1 METIYDFLSCVSNRK
16 RLGGALKYFF
26 VLLTLVFSLF
36 AGFSSAQAATHTVRF
51 VYDCEGTR
59 HECAVMTRETG
70 APFAFLPQNPFCAG
84 KNFNHWVNDANNA
97 VVDESTTVNGD
108 MVVRAVYD
116 DISLYTITVNYYY
129 IDCSNGDAKKVFD
142 QAAYIIDGTKVTD
155 GHPYQIT
162 SPAQTNVPV
171 AVQNCTANATDDI
184 FYPEEPT
191 ISITSVELAA
201 LGSER
206 EMTREVKYVP
216 FTATYSF
223 VYKLKNLTGTGYT
236 EIDRE
241 NNVHGVKNSTV
252 TATVKNFDYAEF
264 ESTTPTL
271 ITEASGQE
279 IDVLYTRKNFLL
291 SFNTNGGT
299 PVNAIQSPYGSE
311 VTIPSSNP
319 TRTGYDFAGWYTD
332 EELTQRVVGG
342 RVTLNAD
349 QTLYAKWTGKT
360 VNYTIVYMF
369 EKYNEEGTSSSF
381 VYDNSEVGQATVG
394 STVSATNASI
404 PDKTRKGW
412 EKDNAQNASSSIE
425 VKADGSAVLYVYY
438 KLKEY
443 TFRFNAGTYNRYDVY
458 ATLIGHNVTNQQNQL
473 SYSMTVKLGQD
484 ISSTWPME
492 VTGYYSTGGWF
503 SSSYDVNFYGWYPD
517 NGENSVYVTKR
528 LTVTEDMLP
537 SSNNSNVVTYTA
549 QWLNGGYTIAVEY
562 WLQDENGV
570 YQKDERLSQTYH
582 SSKSGSQNNLNP
594 KDISGYENITAPSGF
609 PSTGEV
615 CDTTVVESGSGDYVI
630 DDEKSVSGAQ
640 YVRYNGHFY
649 REYRDRSTQNIEGDQ
664 QRRYRRNSDGSYTRN
679 NNGSYVRDDNR
690 QYESYGVAYEEYE
703 GHYFRSRSIT
713 FQNDYGK
720 TRYNII
726 TSNCV
731 YTFRFY
737 YNRETH
743 TITYKDGS
751 TTLKTVPNIMFGA
764 NINSTTYNYT
774 PNKPSG
780 KEDYTWGGWKSDAN
794 LTTDYTFDVMP
805 GNNLSL
811 YACWNAP
818 KYTVTFNLNYE
829 GASEPYYSQTV
840 EKYKVATD
848 PGLPSRAHY
857 MFEGWYTDPVG
868 GARYSVGEQVTSDVT
883 LYAHWQLIP
892 LEYTVKYLEEGT
904 NNELFTEKTVKSP
917 AFTLGYEVTE
927 QALTIAGYMP
937 DNAEKRLILDYE
949 GNVIT
954 FFYVTK
960 PENNKYKVRYLLKDS
975 NISVHEES
983 DWVEV
988 PGNTTSITVLAANVD
1003 KTWMGGQP
1011 GVTQDILA
1019 KDYYPEEAATSFQ
1032 LGKDGESNIFT
1043 IYYLDYKSVIFNIT
1057 YVDMCGNPIPGI
1069 PVVKKAVQKNAMYE
1083 LDRNLQGYTF
1093 NKLCASWA
1101 GLPEPQCSTYVS
1113 STPVVWEAP
1122 DGPSSLEAWAY
1133 FQKNLTITAKNQNK
1147 TYDGT
1152 ALRSEGTDDVT
1163 LLGLE
1168 TGHALSSISYD
1179 GSVTNVSE
1187 GSVPTTPR
1195 DAQFTGACDSFYH
1208 IEYVPGN
1215 LRIDPQN
1222 VTVALNPD
1230 RWTNGD
1236 CYNGVPRTIGF
1247 RNNGAE
1253 IIISSAL
1260 YDSQHGDEIRTQAS
1274 AISMTKTDAGTYT
1287 LPEADVLNGV
1297 RIPEDQNYNVTPV
1310 VRDGELVICPAP
1322 LTVTTG
1328 SATKYYDGEPLTKS
1342 DGATFSG
1349 LVGDETATFVVTG
1362 TQTNV
1367 GESDNTYTINW
1378 GTAKESNYTIT
1389 ETLGTLKVNLLCT
1402 DTTLQTADDA
1412 TDCTAEYTL
1421 VAPNTLD
1428 EGLSYFYKIN
1438 DGVFAEFTGSVTSS
1452 FSDGDSI
1459 VWQARN
1465 NGSVFSTCAQA
1476 VRVEDETKPVI
1487 DNIPDQNAIAA
1498 GGCQYKIPNLKELVL
1513 AQATDNCQ
1521 VDESYFVQLPDSNSM
1536 YEQGLDERTIPIEVK
1551 VRDMEGNEQTATVNV
1566 IIPAND
1572 LNVAIQSPTAG
1583 CPGQS
1588 YTFDSNVQGGMSP
1601 YTYEWNDDPAENAA
1615 TYVLA
1620 AEKACTTYTI
1630 KLKVTDAN
1638 GCALAAQPVEFTTV
1652 DTENPTITGALP
1664 ALTVTGCSTD
1674 VLPDAYTT
1682 VAQLEANGLTVSDNC
1697 TVDEDLTVAYSDASA
1712 GTCPIVV
1719 TRTYKVTDKCG
1730 NYSEVEQRITIN
1742 IDNTI
1747 TITGGTNSKNIQC
1760 IADAVAPHTLTPS
1773 VMPTVK
1779 DACGNTLDQPEP
1791 TKSESINGCEGTVT
1805 YTYKYVNCAW
1815 GEQPWVFTYKIEKV
1829 TPTIT
1834 TALRD
1839 DNLGCNP
1846 TVVAPTAADFAVSDV
1861 CDPSA
1866 VATVTSAGKTSAD
1879 GCSYSQ
1885 TWTASYTNTCDEE
1898 ATPVK
1903 ITFTWKQTT
1912 APVIALADGKQ
1923 ASYDLGCNPA
1933 TKPEPDA
1940 SWFVVTDNCDA
1951 AGEATVSS
1959 EETND
1964 GCTYTKVYTASYT
1977 NTCDEEATPVKIT
1990 FTWKQDENNPVITPS
2005 VTTIAATN
2013 AGSCQYT
2020 VPDVIALVTISDEC
2034 TALSELQISQLPA
2047 EGEYITETKD
2057 VTITVID
2064 GCNNKSEQTITVTV
2078 PEDLN
2083 AEITSA
2089 ESFCYNTSD
2098 GVIEGTIKGGSAPYT
2113 LNWTDGG
2120 SILGSQD
2127 DVMDIKIDSLPDGDY
2142 TVTVTDVNGCH
2153 IDLNATIAQL
2163 TQTITLTAD
2172 SETKVYDG
2180 KELTLHGYTGADNL
2194 ESGDVISDV
2203 VFSDD
2208 SKITNVGD
2216 VANTITS
2223 FRIMRGDKD
2232 VTCYYDT
2239 MMVPGLL
2246 KVTKRQVTLTSL
2258 DSTKFYDGTGLV
2270 RHEVVVSGD
2279 GFAAGE
2285 GATYDVTGSQKLV
2298 GTSANK
2304 FTYTLNAG
2312 TLAEN
2317 YDIKTNSGTL
2327 EVKANVT
2334 NIAIASASESW
2345 MYDCDPHKREV
2356 YTVTYGTETVAAD
2369 ESGKTF
2375 TLPTGDK
2382 LTIIPTTEGVKYVSD
2397 TEERNNSFTY
2407 TLEND
2412 NQYAGDR
2419 DTTYGT
2425 LSITQR
2431 PIVITAKDS
2440 TKIYDAI
2447 ALTRNEFFTDG
2458 NEADCD
2464 NVVSVVIEGSQLNVG
2479 QSVNKISGAVIK
2491 SGDEVVTDNYDIT
2504 YVDGTLEVTPLDVI
2518 VTITGHTKTV
2528 IYNGTEQTVYG
2539 YDWKSTDDLYN
2550 TADYFTYAGD
2560 SVAKGMTVG
2569 TYPMGLEADQFNNT
2583 NNNFNVTFD
2592 VTDGWLTI
2600 NRLDVI
2606 VDITGHVNTLTYNGV
2621 TQYVYGYDWK
2631 ANTDLYTES
2640 DFRHVND
2647 SVAAGTT
2654 IGTYPMGL
2662 EVGQFTNVN
2671 ENFTVVFNLVSDGRL
2686 TINKIPT
2693 PITITAFSSTMVYD
2707 GGELTDDEFRYT
2719 RNVLVDG
2726 DVLFADVEGS
2736 IMDVGSVPNVVTGY
2750 RVLRDGEDVT
2760 ENYTFN
2766 PSVDGTLTV
2775 TKRPVTF
2782 TSATDEKTYDGTPL
2796 TNSTV
2801 AVTPTA
2807 TGKGFVQGE
2816 GAKFIVTGTI
2826 TEIGTVDNTFTF
2838 EPYSNTDTANYDI
2851 TVVFGKLTIN
2861 KIVTPIV
2868 ITANSNSKMY
2878 DGTPLTDDGF
2888 TFTTDVVAEGDALI
2902 ADVEGTITDFGTVAN
2917 KVTGYRVV
2925 RGADDVTKNYTFGES
2940 VDGTLSITKRH
2951 VTLTSASDS
2960 KVYDRRPLTNSE
2972 VTVGGDG
2979 FAENEGATYNVKG
2992 TIIDFGKVA
3001 NAFDYALKTNTK
3013 AINYDID
3020 TVYGTLSITK
3030 RPTAIVYNYGYDVKP
3045 DTVSGF
3051 ADEPYAKMSDP
3062 VRTGY
3067 DFKGWDA
3074 QLPALLPLDTLTV
3087 TAQWSLVTY
3096 EIQLDTFETITYTVE
3111 DHKVI
3116 DLNDYIPYYE
3126 GHDFM
3131 GWRNNN
3137 GEIVT
3142 SISTDDAG
3150 SVQLTAT
3157 WHIATYYITYISN
3170 GKTLKTVP
3178 IVFADPIPAIEDP
3191 VREGYLFKGWSPA
3204 IPATMPEGGVTVTAQ
3219 WGLITYQLTLEDEGK
3234 VVGVYEYTVEDE
3246 FFYIDKIEDREGM
3259 RFDGWMLNGAMLDYD
3274 RNEGKYVFFPSLFAD
3289 NVSITAKWTMIS
3301 DEFNLVYKVDGVTYL
3316 TYVISAGESTASYVA
3331 SVQDPADKRGYKF
3344 NGWDMDVPETMPRKS
3359 LTVNAVWKPITYAIT
3374 LRDTSGEEIERIYY
3388 TIEETVQLPTYPD
3401 RDGQIF
3407 LGWSD
3412 GVNTYYE
3419 IKPGSSAEDF
3429 ELTASWGVKSF
3440 EIIYIVDGIEYAR
3453 DTIQAGAPLVK
3464 ISDPE
3469 TAEEGYAF
3477 SGWSTTPDIMPAHDL
3492 TVTGSFEKGGYTL
3505 TYVIDGETI
3514 KSVRYLYGA
3523 AISPTKAPNRPGYA
3537 FDVWEGLPATMP
3549 ARDLTVNGKYK
3560 VATYSIV
3567 LRNEGVAL
3575 DTIYYTIF
3583 DDAIALPVIEG
3594 PGKMFKGWYDGR
3606 KTVNRIKPSDYS
3618 GNIDLVASWIYFNYT
3633 VTFYVDDV
3641 QYSKNNSMRYG
3652 DVIQLPEEPTKEG
3665 LYFAGWKNM
3674 PADGLMP
3681 ENDLKLYAIFST
3693 EPVINVGTDDFEEVP
3708 TVDVYTEV
3716 GEIVVL
3722 RAENMDI
3729 QVLDFDGVTLFIG
3742 KSNAEKFSIPVRY
3755 RGAYIVRIN
3764 NQFRKVLVK

>member
-1 METIYDFLSCVSNRK
+1 KDVCGNTLTPELTSEPSAISC
-16 RLGGALKYFF
+16 
-26 VLLTLVFSLF
+26 
-36 AGFSSAQAATHTVRF
+36 
-51 VYDCEGTR
+51 E
-59 HECAVMTRETG
+59 
-70 APFAFLPQNPFCAG
+70 
-84 KNFNHWVNDANNA
+84 
-97 VVDESTTVNGD
+97 GD
-108 MVVRAVYD
+108 MVYVYTYTD
-116 DISLYTITVNYYY
+116 CAGNSADYTFTYTVQAPVLTFSGTISDVENINDCYSATLVSYLLTDEQVKSMYSSNCDKTITVSHLDDTESDNNCGWK
-129 IDCSNGDAKKVFD
+129 IIRTFTISDGCNEETKTQSVSGSD
-142 QAAYIIDGTKVTD
+142 QT
-155 GHPYQIT
+155 
-162 SPAQTNVPV
+162 
-171 AVQNCTANATDDI
+171 
-184 FYPEEPT
+184 EPT
-191 ISITSVELAA
+191 ISGTLA
-201 LGSER
+201 
-206 EMTREVKYVP
+206 
-216 FTATYSF
+216 
-223 VYKLKNLTGTGYT
+223 
-236 EIDRE
+236 
-241 NNVHGVKNSTV
+241 
-252 TATVKNFDYAEF
+252 
-264 ESTTPTL
+264 
-271 ITEASGQE
+271 
-279 IDVLYTRKNFLL
+279 
-291 SFNTNGGT
+291 
-299 PVNAIQSPYGSE
+299 
-311 VTIPSSNP
+311 
-319 TRTGYDFAGWYTD
+319 
-332 EELTQRVVGG
+332 
-342 RVTLNAD
+342 
-349 QTLYAKWTGKT
+349 
-360 VNYTIVYMF
+360 
-369 EKYNEEGTSSSF
+369 
-381 VYDNSEVGQATVG
+381 
-394 STVSATNASI
+394 
-404 PDKTRKGW
+404 
-412 EKDNAQNASSSIE
+412 
-425 VKADGSAVLYVYY
+425 
-438 KLKEY
+438 
-443 TFRFNAGTYNRYDVY
+443 
-458 ATLIGHNVTNQQNQL
+458 
-473 SYSMTVKLGQD
+473 
-484 ISSTWPME
+484 
-492 VTGYYSTGGWF
+492 
-503 SSSYDVNFYGWYPD
+503 
-517 NGENSVYVTKR
+517 
-528 LTVTEDMLP
+528 
-537 SSNNSNVVTYTA
+537 
-549 QWLNGGYTIAVEY
+549 
-562 WLQDENGV
+562 
-570 YQKDERLSQTYH
+570 
-582 SSKSGSQNNLNP
+582 
-594 KDISGYENITAPSGF
+594 
-609 PSTGEV
+609 
-615 CDTTVVESGSGDYVI
+615 
-630 DDEKSVSGAQ
+630 
-640 YVRYNGHFY
+640 
-649 REYRDRSTQNIEGDQ
+649 
-664 QRRYRRNSDGSYTRN
+664 
-679 NNGSYVRDDNR
+679 
-690 QYESYGVAYEEYE
+690 
-703 GHYFRSRSIT
+703 
-713 FQNDYGK
+713 
-720 TRYNII
+720 
-726 TSNCV
+726 
-731 YTFRFY
+731 
-737 YNRETH
+737 
-743 TITYKDGS
+743 
-751 TTLKTVPNIMFGA
+751 
-764 NINSTTYNYT
+764 
-774 PNKPSG
+774 
-780 KEDYTWGGWKSDAN
+780 
-794 LTTDYTFDVMP
+794 
-805 GNNLSL
+805 
-811 YACWNAP
+811 
-818 KYTVTFNLNYE
+818 
-829 GASEPYYSQTV
+829 
-840 EKYKVATD
+840 
-848 PGLPSRAHY
+848 
-857 MFEGWYTDPVG
+857 
-868 GARYSVGEQVTSDVT
+868 
-883 LYAHWQLIP
+883 
-892 LEYTVKYLEEGT
+892 
-904 NNELFTEKTVKSP
+904 EKTV
-917 AFTLGYEVTE
+917 
-927 QALTIAGYMP
+927 
-937 DNAEKRLILDYE
+937 E
-949 GNVIT
+949 G
-954 FFYVTK
+954 
-960 PENNKYKVRYLLKDS
+960 
-975 NISVHEES
+975 
-983 DWVEV
+983 
-988 PGNTTSITVLAANVD
+988 
-1003 KTWMGGQP
+1003 
-1011 GVTQDILA
+1011 
-1019 KDYYPEEAATSFQ
+1019 
-1032 LGKDGESNIFT
+1032 
-1043 IYYLDYKSVIFNIT
+1043 
-1057 YVDMCGNPIPGI
+1057 
-1069 PVVKKAVQKNAMYE
+1069 
-1083 LDRNLQGYTF
+1083 
-1093 NKLCASWA
+1093 
-1101 GLPEPQCSTYVS
+1101 CS
-1113 STPVVWEAP
+1113 
-1122 DGPSSLEAWAY
+1122 
-1133 FQKNLTITAKNQNK
+1133 
-1147 TYDGT
+1147 
-1152 ALRSEGTDDVT
+1152 
-1163 LLGLE
+1163 
-1168 TGHALSSISYD
+1168 
-1179 GSVTNVSE
+1179 
-1187 GSVPTTPR
+1187 
-1195 DAQFTGACDSFYH
+1195 
-1208 IEYVPGN
+1208 
-1215 LRIDPQN
+1215 
-1222 VTVALNPD
+1222 
-1230 RWTNGD
+1230 
-1236 CYNGVPRTIGF
+1236 
-1247 RNNGAE
+1247 
-1253 IIISSAL
+1253 
-1260 YDSQHGDEIRTQAS
+1260 
-1274 AISMTKTDAGTYT
+1274 
-1287 LPEADVLNGV
+1287 ADL
-1297 RIPEDQNYNVTPV
+1297 
-1310 VRDGELVICPAP
+1310 
-1322 LTVTTG
+1322 
-1328 SATKYYDGEPLTKS
+1328 
-1342 DGATFSG
+1342 
-1349 LVGDETATFVVTG
+1349 
-1362 TQTNV
+1362 
-1367 GESDNTYTINW
+1367 
-1378 GTAKESNYTIT
+1378 
-1389 ETLGTLKVNLLCT
+1389 
-1402 DTTLQTADDA
+1402 TTL
-1412 TDCTAEYTL
+1412 Y
-1421 VAPNTLD
+1421 P
-1428 EGLSYFYKIN
+1428 
-1438 DGVFAEFTGSVTSS
+1438 
-1452 FSDGDSI
+1452 
-1459 VWQARN
+1459 
-1465 NGSVFSTCAQA
+1465 
-1476 VRVEDETKPVI
+1476 
-1487 DNIPDQNAIAA
+1487 AA
-1498 GGCQYKIPNLKELVL
+1498 
-1513 AQATDNCQ
+1513 
-1521 VDESYFVQLPDSNSM
+1521 
-1536 YEQGLDERTIPIEVK
+1536 
-1551 VRDMEGNEQTATVNV
+1551 
-1566 IIPAND
+1566 
-1572 LNVAIQSPTAG
+1572 
-1583 CPGQS
+1583 
-1588 YTFDSNVQGGMSP
+1588 
-1601 YTYEWNDDPAENAA
+1601 
-1615 TYVLA
+1615 
-1620 AEKACTTYTI
+1620 
-1630 KLKVTDAN
+1630 
-1638 GCALAAQPVEFTTV
+1638 
-1652 DTENPTITGALP
+1652 
-1664 ALTVTGCSTD
+1664 
-1674 VLPDAYTT
+1674 TT
-1682 VAQLEANGLTVSDNC
+1682 VAELEALGLSVSDNC
-1697 TVDEDLTVAYSDASA
+1697 TDDADMIVEYDEENE

-1719 TRTYKVTDKCG
+1719 TRTY
-1730 NYSEVEQRITIN
+1730 TI
-1742 IDNTI
+1742 
-1747 TITGGTNSKNIQC
+1747 
-1760 IADAVAPHTLTPS
+1760 
-1773 VMPTVK
+1773 K
-1779 DACGNTLDQPEP
+1779 DACGNP
-1791 TKSESINGCEGTVT
+1791 TTV
-1805 YTYKYVNCAW
+1805 
-1815 GEQPWVFTYKIEKV
+1815 
-1829 TPTIT
+1829 
-1834 TALRD
+1834 
-1839 DNLGCNP
+1839 
-1846 TVVAPTAADFAVSDV
+1846 
-1861 CDPSA
+1861 
-1866 VATVTSAGKTSAD
+1866 
-1879 GCSYSQ
+1879 SQ
-1885 TWTASYTNTCDEE
+1885 TIKVDDT
-1898 ATPVK
+1898 
-1903 ITFTWKQTT
+1903 
-1912 APVIALADGKQ
+1912 
-1923 ASYDLGCNPA
+1923 
-1933 TKPEPDA
+1933 TKPSISDELITSSPADVA
-1940 SWFVVTDNCDA
+1940 NC
-1951 AGEATVSS
+1951 
-1959 EETND
+1959 
-1964 GCTYTKVYTASYT
+1964 
-1977 NTCDEEATPVKIT
+1977 I
-1990 FTWKQDENNPVITPS
+1990 F
-2005 VTTIAATN
+2005 
-2013 AGSCQYT
+2013 T
-2020 VPDVIALVTISDEC
+2020 VPDFESVVRSEASDNC
-2034 TALSELQISQLPA
+2034 TAKENLIITQDPLAGKE
-2047 EGEYITETKD
+2047 ITETTV
-2057 VTITVID
+2057 VTVSVEDACGNPTTT
-2064 GCNNKSEQTITVTV
+2064 TITVTV
-2078 PEDLN
+2078 PEKLKGK
-2083 AEITSA
+2083 ITSA

-2098 GVIEGTIKGGSAPYT
+2098 GVIEGTIEGGSAPYT
-2113 LNWTDGG
+2113 VSWAGAA
-2120 SILGSQD
+2120 IGSQP

-2142 TVTVTDVNGCH
+2142 IVTVTDVNGCH
-2153 IDLNATIAQL
+2153 DELNASIAQL
-2163 TQTITLTAD
+2163 TQTITLKAD
-2172 SETKVYDG
+2172 SKEKVYDG
-2180 KELTLHGYTGADNL
+2180 KKLTLQKHTGVDNL
-2194 ESGDVISDV
+2194 EPGDVIDDV

-2208 SKITNVGD
+2208 SKITNVGE

-2258 DSTKFYDGTGLV
+2258 DSTKFYDGNKLI

-2285 GATYDVTGSQKLV
+2285 GATYDVTGSQTLV
-2298 GTSANK
+2298 GSSENE
-2304 FTYTLNAG
+2304 FTYTLNDG
-2312 TLAEN
+2312 TLADN
-2317 YDIKTNSGTL
+2317 YDITVVKGTL

-2334 NIAIASASESW
+2334 NIAIASASKSW
-2345 MYDCDPHKREV
+2345 TYDCDSHKHEV
-2356 YTVTYGTETVAAD
+2356 YTVTYGTEEVAAD
-2369 ESGKTF
+2369 ESGKIF

-2382 LTIIPTTEGVKYVSD
+2382 LTITPTTEGVKYVSD
-2397 TEERNNSFTY
+2397 TEERNNTFTY

-2412 NQYAGDR
+2412 DQYAGDR

-2425 LSITQR
+2425 LSITRR

-2447 ALTRNEFFTDG
+2447 ALTRNEFFTDE

-2479 QSVNKISGAVIK
+2479 RSVNKISDAVIK

-2539 YDWKSTDDLYN
+2539 YEWIASDSLYN

-2560 SVAKGMTVG
+2560 SVAKGTTVD
-2569 TYPMGLEADQFNNT
+2569 TYPMGLEAGQFNNT

-2606 VDITGHVNTLTYNGV
+2606 VDITGHVDTRTYNGKA
-2621 TQYVYGYDWK
+2621 QYVYGYDWK

-2671 ENFTVVFNLVSDGRL
+2671 ENFTVSFNLVSDGWL

-2707 GGELTDDEFRYT
+2707 GGVLTDDEFRYT

-2766 PSVDGTLTV
+2766 PSVDGTLTI

-2972 VTVGGDG
+2972 VIVGGDG

-3289 NVSITAKWTMIS
+3289 NVSISAKWTMIS